1 MQNRHIL
8 GNNAQYGNL
17 KSPFHVFHGFHGGI
31 HEFQKQGQPDAQQ
44 QTGARS
50 HRQVNSHIR
59 LVGRNRV
66 GRQLIHFNCLT
77 GHAQTGNLILV
88 SGVQFLK
95 LVQRSVIITA
105 GLFIHG
111 NLQDVLLKI
120 FLFLGD
126 GSLPVLPARG
136 NHFQLALQ
144 GRTQA
149 YQFLVQL
156 IPQNSFRFQ
165 QCQHF
170 GMPGADVLGFQIF
183 LFLELIGKFSIGLTE
198 SVRTHSLRIQQVG
211 TDHVIQQLVVGQTL
225 QFLHIGSQF
234 LFPPFKIH
242 GLRLGI
248 PEFLFFHAGRQ
259 GAAVFT
265 VPPGRGQVGTL
276 RNQLFESHHFFI
288 DGILLF
294 PKDILQAL
302 DGGFHQTV
310 FAHFTVLLVRLRH
323 RLGDIL
329 HQFGVRTGNNDVHKV
344 RGAHGGHLDHVGQ
357 ISRRHFIRHPPFRG
371 KVQFSGYH
379 FKHFGGSQHGILHGN
394 VVGRH
399 VGSGNHVPSP
409 ADIHHRLGQFNLKLA
424 GRPVGGRHQESH
436 YHGNDQHQKENK
448 KDFLP
453 AIF

>member
-1 MQNRHIL
+1 
-8 GNNAQYGNL
+8 
-17 KSPFHVFHGFHGGI
+17 
-31 HEFQKQGQPDAQQ
+31 
-44 QTGARS
+44 
-50 HRQVNSHIR
+50 
-59 LVGRNRV
+59 
-66 GRQLIHFNCLT
+66 
-77 GHAQTGNLILV
+77 
-88 SGVQFLK
+88 
-95 LVQRSVIITA
+95 
-105 GLFIHG
+105 
-111 NLQDVLLKI
+111 
-120 FLFLGD
+120 
-126 GSLPVLPARG
+126 
-136 NHFQLALQ
+136 
-144 GRTQA
+144 
-149 YQFLVQL
+149 
-156 IPQNSFRFQ
+156 
-165 QCQHF
+165 
-170 GMPGADVLGFQIF
+170 MPGADVLGFQIF
-183 LFLELIGKFSIGLTE
+183 LFLELVGKFSIGLTE
-198 SVRTHSLRIQQVG
+198 SVRPYSLRIQQVG

-234 LFPPFKIH
+234 FFPPFKIH

-259 GAAVFT
+259 GAAMFT

-399 VGSGNHVPSP
+399 VGSGNHVPPP
-409 ADIHHRLGQFNLKLA
+409 AYIHHRLGQFNLKLA